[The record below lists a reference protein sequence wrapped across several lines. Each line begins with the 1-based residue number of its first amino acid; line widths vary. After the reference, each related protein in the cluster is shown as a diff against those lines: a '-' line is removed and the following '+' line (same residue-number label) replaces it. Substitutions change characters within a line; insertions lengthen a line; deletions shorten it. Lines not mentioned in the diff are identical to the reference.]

1 MFPIKEYP
9 GHAKFRGLIK
19 SFVRSNT
26 NENVMMETN
35 FGGGFY
41 EVEFEDGDV
50 EKMSLEE
57 VKACTHRIGT
67 SLIGRSVE
75 KDFGP
80 QRGFVKRYRK
90 KKDEFVVEYFE
101 SNWKEVVQKKSDV
114 VDMLVPFRSAEDV
127 ELPLT
132 YSGGVATRY
141 IKKHATFRVETS
153 AKNKRD
159 ISLAWLKKCVRKD
172 LSEKEFNSNY
182 LVNRHVMR
190 QNGLC
195 KGTVKK
201 FYEKTQTYVV
211 KFENGVEERV
221 MLNSLL
227 PMLISE
233 DSAGSGGKN
242 KDEDSAINA
251 RFVQAL
257 QLLERCGFLRT
268 VSRRPNHI
276 ARAHTSMYLDSV
288 KWVRE

>member
-1 MFPIKEYP
+1 MVFEHYV
-9 GHAKFRGLIK
+9 LILHIHIPQI
-19 SFVRSNT
+19 SLYHSPLSSNVT
-26 NENVMMETN
+26 
-35 FGGGFY
+35 
-41 EVEFEDGDV
+41 
-50 EKMSLEE
+50 LE
-57 VKACTHRIGT
+57 HR
-67 SLIGRSVE
+67 
-75 KDFGP
+75 
-80 QRGFVKRYRK
+80 
-90 KKDEFVVEYFE
+90 YFE

-153 AKNKRD
+153 SKNKRD

-172 LSEKEFNSNY
+172 LSEKEFDSNY
-182 LVNRHVMR
+182 LVNRHVLR

-201 FYEKTQTYVV
+201 FYEKTQSYVV
-211 KFENGVEERV
+211 KFKNGVEERV

-233 DSAGSGGKN
+233 DRSESSDNKN

-268 VSRRPNHI
+268 WLGVRVFVTIECVTVS
-276 ARAHTSMYLDSV
+276 
-288 KWVRE
+288 